1 MRIALDTYLCDEYK
15 PENAAAVC
23 GVAAADIRR
32 ITHEMAD
39 AAFNNPPVINT
50 DWTDWAG
57 RQHPQFVGRAVAMHA
72 MRGISAH
79 SNGFQSCRAL
89 HFVQALLGA
98 IDAPGSFLAKPPYP
112 KHPPGVPRPA
122 KYSSPKSPLAAPP
135 LGLPRTPADLA
146 IDKNGKPLRIDKAF
160 SWEAPLSAHGMM
172 HMVIANAANADPY
185 PIDTLMLFMTN
196 LAWNSSMN
204 TGGTKELLVAKN
216 EDGEYKI
223 PFIVTADAFHSE
235 MVNYSDLVLPD
246 TTYLERHDTIS
257 LLDRPISEAHA
268 VCDAIRQPVL
278 NPEYDT
284 RPWQEVLVE
293 LAALLQLPAFVDS
306 AGQRK
311 YKNYRDFI
319 VNWEK
324 SPGIG
329 FLAGWRGET
338 GEEHLRGSPN
348 PQQWERYIE
357 NECFFREDCR
367 RRCVISLCQPRL
379 SAIRLQKWLDGIHG
393 ADNH

>member
-1 MRIALDTYLCDEYK
+1 
-15 PENAAAVC
+15 
-23 GVAAADIRR
+23 
-32 ITHEMAD
+32 
-39 AAFNNPPVINT
+39 
-50 DWTDWAG
+50 
-57 RQHPQFVGRAVAMHA
+57 
-72 MRGISAH
+72 
-79 SNGFQSCRAL
+79 
-89 HFVQALLGA
+89 
-98 IDAPGSFLAKPPYP
+98 
-112 KHPPGVPRPA
+112 
-122 KYSSPKSPLAAPP
+122 
-135 LGLPRTPADLA
+135 
-146 IDKNGKPLRIDKAF
+146 
-160 SWEAPLSAHGMM
+160 
-172 HMVIANAANADPY
+172 
-185 PIDTLMLFMTN
+185 
-196 LAWNSSMN
+196 MN

-357 NECFFREDCR
+357 NECFFREELPPPMRYFRFANRRDYLQYAYKNGWTESTEPIIIEFTARPCAAFRWPVRVRAIYSRQKSDNDNACENTSAPCR
-367 RRCVISLCQPRL
+367 FITNRWNRRALIKTNILLRHHPKANVHVSSWDSQNAWLRQI
-379 SAIRLQKWLDGIHG
+379 AAQKLYLHQSGDRRDLGH
-393 ADNH
+393 